1 MSGFS
6 DGRAYITDLFRQA
19 QQKNFNVFRF
29 FVQGDYSYLTT
40 APGMLIVWHEC
51 QVFKLPLVVQ

>member
-40 APGMLIVWHEC
+40 APGTK
-51 QVFKLPLVVQ
+51 VFWLE